1 MRTLRGDWWS
11 VPRFQ
16 LRALRRSTFVEVF
29 RQKRARRPEH
39 GRVSDSRCTFALAG
53 ASRLFDCLL
62 LRVVET
68 ETIIS

>member
-29 RQKRARRPEH
+29 RQKKARRPEH
-39 GRVSDSRCTFALAG
+39 GRVSDSRYIFGVIWCVSSVRLLT
-53 ASRLFDCLL
+53 ASFCGD
-62 LRVVET
+62 
-68 ETIIS
+68 